1 MRTDKISFR
10 EMSKNCF
17 YPIIIENDKVVGFG
31 EVLQSNKH
39 PEKSAVE
46 KNGQIYI

>member
-17 YPIIIENDKVVGFG
+17 YPIIIKNDKVVGFG
-31 EVLQSNKH
+31 EILESDKH
-39 PEKSAVE
+39 PEKPAVE
-46 KNGQIYI
+46 KNGRFYV